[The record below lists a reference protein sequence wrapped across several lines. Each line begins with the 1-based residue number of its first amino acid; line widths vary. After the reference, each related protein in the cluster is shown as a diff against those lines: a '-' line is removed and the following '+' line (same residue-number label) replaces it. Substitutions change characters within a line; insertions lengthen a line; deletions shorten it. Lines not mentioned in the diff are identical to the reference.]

1 MQQKTL
7 AILEYEKIK
16 LMLQELTVSSCGYDE
31 AQHLQIYM
39 DIETIRSHLHDTAEA
54 EWYLAREGAGPILAF
69 SDIRSSLIR
78 SMKGSTL
85 SNKELLDAAGALR
98 ASRNV
103 YDALESKA
111 NDFPRLSRLAAEL
124 CSDKKTENEIYRCI
138 LSIDEIADD
147 ASAELS
153 SIRKRMKIL
162 AERMRQKLQSM
173 IHSTEFKKYLQDP
186 IVTIRND
193 RYVLPVK
200 QEYRSMVPGMLHDQ
214 SASGAT
220 LFIEPTMAMES
231 NNEMKKLA
239 LDEHV
244 EIEKILARL
253 TGLIATVAEQLAQSI
268 EALGKLDFI
277 FAKGALSR
285 KMHAVE
291 PLLNADGIIELND
304 ARHPLIQPEQ
314 VVPISLK
321 LGGDIKGLIITGP
334 NTGGKTV
341 TLKTVGLFVLM
352 AQSGLHIPARSGA
365 RIGVFEQ
372 VFADIGDE
380 QSIEQSLST
389 FSSHMG
395 NVINILNEANDRSL
409 VLLDELG
416 AGTDPAEGAALAM
429 ALLDELYDRNA
440 TVMATTHYGQLKAYA
455 MNKQGLENASM
466 EFDVKSLRPTFR
478 LLMGIPGRSNAFEI
492 SQRLGLGKNIIE
504 TAKGYLE
511 GGKVSFEELIS
522 KAEKHRQTAL
532 EERRE
537 AETARKEADK
547 LKAETESTAKQQQ
560 EKIKKTLEKA
570 KEEARSIL
578 MNAQEQAE
586 EAIEEI
592 KRASK
597 ENEAQR
603 TRSFQTGRKVL
614 DEALN
619 EVNKDDLQDEE
630 YVIMPEDEIK
640 EGATVY
646 LPRYR
651 QSAVVI
657 EPPDEKREVLLLAG
671 SMRLNLPVN
680 EISYAVKSSKKT
692 IQPRSTVMLQPKQVA
707 MELHLRHMT
716 LDEAIPELDKY
727 LDDAFICG
735 LKQVSIIHGKGSGT
749 LRNAVREHLRTH
761 PHIKSFRGG
770 KYGEGEAGVTI
781 AELK

>member
-7 AILEYEKIK
+7 SILEFEKIK
-16 LMLQELTVSSCGYDE
+16 KMLEELTVSPCGYEE
-31 AQHLQIYM
+31 ARQLNILT
-39 DIETIRSHLHDTAEA
+39 DIDSIRQSLHDTSEA
-54 EWYLAREGAGPILAF
+54 EWYLAREGSSPILPF
-69 SDIRSSLIR
+69 SDVRAGLIR
-78 SMKGSTL
+78 SLKGSIL
-85 SNKELLDAAGALR
+85 SNRELLDAAGCLR
-98 ASRNV
+98 ASRNAL
-103 YDALESKA
+103 DAFATGES
-111 NDFPRLSRLAAEL
+111 DFPRLSRLASTL
-124 CSDKKTENEIYRCI
+124 CSDKKTENEICRCI

-153 SIRKRMKIL
+153 AIRKRMKIL
-162 AERMRQKLQSM
+162 AERVRQKLQSM

-186 IVTIRND
+186 IVTMRND

-220 LFIEPTMAMES
+220 LFIEPIMAVES

-239 LDEHV
+239 LDEHA

-253 TGLIATVAEQLAQSI
+253 TGCIAAIAESLAQSI
-268 EALGKLDFI
+268 ETLGRLDFI

-291 PLLNADGIIELND
+291 PQLNPDGVIAFDE
-304 ARHPLIQPEQ
+304 ARHPLIPPEQ

-321 LGGDIKGLIITGP
+321 LGGEIRGLIITGP

-352 AQSGLHIPARSGA
+352 AQSGLHIPARPGA
-365 RIGVFEQ
+365 TMGIFHQ

-395 NVINILNEANDRSL
+395 NIVNILAEADERSL
-409 VLLDELG
+409 ILLDEVG

-429 ALLDELYDRNA
+429 ALLDELYDRQA

-455 MNKQGLENASM
+455 MNKTGLENASM
-466 EFDVKSLRPTFR
+466 EFDVKTLRPTFR

-492 SQRLGLGKNIIE
+492 SQRLGLDRNIIE
-504 TAKGYLE
+504 KAKGFLE

-522 KAEKHRQTAL
+522 KAERHRQTAL

-537 AETARKEADK
+537 AEAKRREAEKLIAEAENNARM
-547 LKAETESTAKQQQ
+547 QQ
-560 EKIKKTLEKA
+560 EKVKKALEKA

-578 MNAQEQAE
+578 INAREQAE

-603 TRSFQTGRKVL
+603 THSFHAGRKVL
-614 DEALN
+614 EEALDQ
-619 EVNKDDLQDEE
+619 VNTEE
-630 YVIMPEDEIK
+630 MQEDEYERIAAAEIR
-640 EGATVY
+640 EGATVF

-657 EPPDEKREVLLLAG
+657 EPPNEKGEVVLLAG
-671 SMRLNLPVN
+671 SLRMNLPVN
-680 EISYAVKSSKKT
+680 EIRKAVSSPKKT
-692 IQPRSTVMLQPKQVA
+692 IQPRSTVVLQPKQVS

-735 LKQVSIIHGKGSGT
+735 LKQVSIIHGKGTGT
-749 LRNAVREHLRTH
+749 LRSAVRDHLRTH
-761 PHIKSFRGG
+761 PHVKAFRSG
-770 KYGEGEAGVTI
+770 KYGEGETGVTI
-781 AELK
+781 VELK